1 MSKIKKASV
10 ATIASLSGLI
20 LSQQAHADVE
30 KSSTKV
36 TTKTE
41 KIKFKQQI
49 VQDPN
54 MHKNE
59 RRVVR
64 PGVEG
69 ERVITTEVT
78 TNLMKWHEP
87 IDLLTIIDASSSM
100 NSQASQKLVHDLSV
114 FVNSLSLTDRVQFAF
129 YGTNDENSYNMHPT
143 GGNNEGFMTKYLTKD
158 EAVEMIKV
166 LKNFY
171 ENSEIKVHNV
181 WQTLNGKFSDKL
193 LKQDGSSFEDAF
205 AKQARPK
212 TTKSV
217 IQFTDGWTS
226 GEKIDSSFATWAKKN
241 AKTFMSVIYPPL
253 STEPVS
259 ETEMKRVG
267 HPNIFNTYSSKDD
280 YRVANI
286 LKTFENTATELRT
299 EPPVLSE
306 KITKQPVD
314 EIVHVGTGELDDVKA
329 KHEKELRDIADKK
342 LKEIDGADILPEDK
356 QRLKDHV
363 NDLLKKG
370 LELIKGAK
378 DIPDA
383 NKKRDE
389 AIRPIRDLS
398 LDKEKEN
405 KRLRDEKERKE
416 KEERERKEKE
426 DVSD

>member
-1 MSKIKKASV
+1 MSKIQKASV

-69 ERVITTEVT
+69 KRVITTEVT

-143 GGNNEGFMTKYLTKD
+143 GGNNEGFMTKSLTKD

-171 ENSEIKVHNV
+171 ENSEIKVHSV

-226 GEKIDSSFATWAKKN
+226 GEKIDSSFAT
-241 AKTFMSVIYPPL
+241 
-253 STEPVS
+253 
-259 ETEMKRVG
+259 
-267 HPNIFNTYSSKDD
+267 
-280 YRVANI
+280 
-286 LKTFENTATELRT
+286 
-299 EPPVLSE
+299 
-306 KITKQPVD
+306 
-314 EIVHVGTGELDDVKA
+314 
-329 KHEKELRDIADKK
+329 
-342 LKEIDGADILPEDK
+342 
-356 QRLKDHV
+356 
-363 NDLLKKG
+363 
-370 LELIKGAK
+370 
-378 DIPDA
+378 
-383 NKKRDE
+383 
-389 AIRPIRDLS
+389 
-398 LDKEKEN
+398 
-405 KRLRDEKERKE
+405 
-416 KEERERKEKE
+416 
-426 DVSD
+426 